1 MRFTCYHECEVK
13 PLLDWLAVHLVWQCC
28 KAHIFLVLV
37 LKNGHKG
44 EIMTAQKWA
53 CKVFIHQSKHSM
65 CTPVPTKMWQ
75 VVKVSSTTAE
85 AALPSQSPSH
95 KLLHQ
100 RKTLISCVLFPHQ
113 ALFKSL
119 LHAVNCNH
127 QPEHITV
134 LQQRHRSFPSLGLLA
149 GLSHV
154 TSLLLYGSNRPQGL
168 LGLAGLMLDK
178 SNSTLL
184 LCGKLGSEPESDCAL
199 PATGGRKYDGVCG
212 RSSPSA
218 SLSASW
224 GLWPWCWWC
233 LCSWWWCPPWWWG
246 SCIMFSTSESSDW
259 LEC

>member
-1 MRFTCYHECEVK
+1 MRIHLQPWVWSQTPSWLTCGA
-13 PLLDWLAVHLVWQCC
+13 PGLAVLQSP
-28 KAHIFLVLV
+28 HIPCPGPKTWAQGWNYDSL
-37 LKNGHKG
+37 
-44 EIMTAQKWA
+44 EMT
-53 CKVFIHQSKHSM
+53 VQSFYPPVQTL
-65 CTPVPTKMWQ
+65 CTSFPTKMWQ
-75 VVKVSSTTAE
+75 VNKVSGTTAE
-85 AALPSQSPSH
+85 AALPSQSPCH
-95 KLLHQ
+95 KLLTEQ
-100 RKTLISCVLFPHQ
+100 LLVPTSLFKTLLYPVSCI
-113 ALFKSL
+113 
-119 LHAVNCNH
+119 H
-127 QPEHITV
+127 QPEHITAF
-134 LQQRHRSFPSLGLLA
+134 QQRRGSFPSLGLLA

-184 LCGKLGSEPESDCAL
+184 LCGKLESDPESDCAL

-224 GLWPWCWWC
+224 GLWPWWWC
-233 LCSWWWCPPWWWG
+233 CSWWWCPPWWWG

>member
-1 MRFTCYHECEVK
+1 MIVRSFYPPVQTFMVHCLPQRCDKRIKSAAQQQTQHYHHRAPVTS
-13 PLLDWLAVHLVWQCC
+13 CC
-28 KAHIFLVLV
+28 TR
-37 LKNGHKG
+37 G
-44 EIMTAQKWA
+44 
-53 CKVFIHQSKHSM
+53 
-65 CTPVPTKMWQ
+65 
-75 VVKVSSTTAE
+75 
-85 AALPSQSPSH
+85 
-95 KLLHQ
+95 KL
-100 RKTLISCVLFPHQ
+100 IGCFLFPHQ

-119 LHAVNCNH
+119 LHPVNSIH

-134 LQQRHRSFPSLGLLA
+134 LQQRRRSFPSRGLLA

-184 LCGKLGSEPESDCAL
+184 LCGKLESEPESDCAL

-224 GLWPWCWWC
+224 GLWPWWWWC